1 MKTALFVFLLLA
13 AVSSVAQ
20 ETEESYRKAGFE
32 AMQAGR
38 LQKAI
43 SNYSNVLEIDP
54 DDYDARLALGRLH
67 YRNNN
72 CDSAKYYYELIYKN
86 DRTDVEALNGFV
98 KCYIRE
104 GKLDSAISYAKKAV
118 KLMPEHVPEY
128 LLLAKAYGYN
138 GEMDKA
144 IEAYKIANQIDDTYS
159 QAWAGLGKMYYW
171 KSKPATATKYYKKAL
186 ELDPQNKAI
195 QKQYEEVQD
204 VMKYRLKG
212 RYQYLQE
219 KEEAYQIDALIQRY
233 SVQKRV
239 GDNFQLSMNFLLDY
253 SNRDFQNNLAD
264 TTRWFDNT
272 WVKAT
277 WISQNHQLSA
287 YAGASS
293 SDEQLTTYGMSWKSN
308 TKIGDLSI
316 ENTLDGG
323 YNYFYYWNQV
333 GRQSLSN
340 DLQLEYRSITLN
352 ISAETGTVDEKPV
365 RKYPSEALRQ
375 DNNAYISYS
384 GRLSWQMM
392 DVPKVKLGV
401 SHSYYDYEYIS
412 AEYYTPNDRYLTGP
426 FASFYKAFDKFYLY
440 GMYTY
445 NIGIEKY
452 YYLSNGGAEQTGTID
467 ADNWNASMELGYNWD
482 DFSLSANA
490 GRFYNPYYQNF
501 MAFVSLTRTF

>member
-1 MKTALFVFLLLA
+1 MKIVLFIFFLFVAF
-13 AVSSVAQ
+13 SSGAQ

-32 AMQAGR
+32 AMQAGKP
-38 LQKAI
+38 QKAI
-43 SNYSNVLEIDP
+43 NNYSNILEIDP

-72 CDSAKYYYELIYKN
+72 CDSAKYYYGLIYNN
-86 DRTDVEALNGFV
+86 DTTDVEALNGFV
-98 KCYIRE
+98 KCFIRE
-104 GKLDSAISYAKKAV
+104 GKLDNAISCAKKAV

-138 GEMDKA
+138 GQMDKA
-144 IEAYKIANQIDDTYS
+144 IKTYKKANQIDATYS
-159 QAWAGLGKMYYW
+159 EVWAGIGKMYYW
-171 KSKPATATKYYKKAL
+171 KSKPATAKKYYKKAL
-186 ELDPQNKAI
+186 ELDPQNETI
-195 QKQYEEVQD
+195 QKQFEEVKD
-204 VMKYRLKG
+204 VLKYRVKG

-219 KEEAYQIDALIQRY
+219 KEETYQIDALIQRY

-239 GDNFQLSMNFLLDY
+239 GDNFQLSLNFLLDY
-253 SNRDFQNNLAD
+253 SNRDFQNNL
-264 TTRWFDNT
+264 TNTRWFDNT

-277 WISQNHQLSA
+277 WISEHHNASI

-293 SDEQLTTYGMSWKSN
+293 SDERLTTYGLSWKFN
-308 TKIGDLSI
+308 TKIGDISI

-333 GRQSLSN
+333 GRKSLSN
-340 DLQLEYRSITLN
+340 DLQLKYGSISLN
-352 ISAETGTVDEKPV
+352 ISAETGSVDEKPV
-365 RKYPSEALRQ
+365 RKYPSEAYRM
-375 DNNAYISYS
+375 DINSYISYS
-384 GRLSWQMM
+384 GRLTWQFLEAPQM
-392 DVPKVKLGV
+392 KLGI

-440 GMYTY
+440 GMYSY

-452 YYLSNGGAEQTGTID
+452 YYLSTGGAEQSGTID
-467 ADNWNASMELGYNWD
+467 ADNWSASVELGYNWD

-501 MAFVSLTRTF
+501 MAFISLTRTF